1 MPRNVPPRFL
11 PAVAVALS
19 SAVCAAPAFAQ
30 AAAPPAVHPG
40 YGVVAGVNFAN
51 LGGSDVDNSKMRTG
65 LAAGVYAA
73 WPIADDL
80 SFRPSLVYGMEGAK
94 MTGDVD
100 LTLKMN
106 YVSAPLM
113 LRYAWPM
120 AGTSRPFF
128 AVGPSFGYQLS
139 CDISGTSNGV
149 SASAS
154 CDAFTE
160 GDNQRKKFDV
170 SGRVE
175 AGMDFA
181 VSGRKLTVGGAYSH
195 GFTDVAK
202 DADAKNRVFAI
213 FFAVGM

>member
-1 MPRNVPPRFL
+1 MPRIVPPRFL

-19 SAVCAAPAFAQ
+19 GVLCVAPAFAQ
-30 AAAPPAVHPG
+30 SAAAPAVHPG
-40 YGVVAGVNFAN
+40 YGVIAGVNFAN
-51 LGGSDVDNSKMRTG
+51 LGGSDVDSSKMRTG
-65 LAAGVYAA
+65 FVAGVYAA
-73 WPIADDL
+73 WPFANGL

-100 LTLKMN
+100 LTLKLN

-160 GDNQRKKFDV
+160 GDSQRKKFDV

-181 VSGRKLTVGGAYSH
+181 VRRRTLTVGGAYSH
-195 GFTDVAK
+195 GFTNIAK
-202 DADAKNRVFAI
+202 GADAKNRVFSMFI
-213 FFAVGM
+213 AVGM